1 MPVLTLPRSCCT
13 FRIRLTVGLAMQQ
26 LRHEETYFNLLAGA
40 FSDDGR
46 KWYVETSPLSDG

>member
-13 FRIRLTVGLAMQQ
+13 CDENSVRGLGIRLTVGLVMQQ

-40 FSDDGR
+40 FPMM
-46 KWYVETSPLSDG
+46 VENSM